1 MLSNR
6 RLNPPPR
13 IALTRQEA
21 AEALGVGLTT
31 FKERIAPEL
40 RVIREGKVRLYPVA
54 ELERW
59 AEDRAERVIDDG

>member
-1 MLSNR
+1 MSR
-6 RLNPPPR
+6 PVPR

-31 FKERIAPEL
+31 FKQKIAPEL
-40 RVIREGKVRLYPVA
+40 RVIREGKVRLYPVR

-59 AEDRAERVIDDG
+59 AEDRAERVIDHAA

>member
-1 MLSNR
+1 MSVR
-6 RLNPPPR
+6 SIPR

-21 AEALGVGLTT
+21 ADSLGVGLTT